1 MDKRARSPQAE
12 TKKWASWTAVLAAL
26 ILIFSLLASLVHTGF
41 GTVTVRD
48 IQYLTG
54 EGGLQRAL
62 LYIPDS
68 ATPQSP
74 APAIV
79 ACHGYNNTAEV
90 QDINAIELSRRG
102 YVVIS
107 IDA

>member
-1 MDKRARSPQAE
+1 MDKRARFPQTE

-54 EGGLQRAL
+54 EGGLQRSSL
-62 LYIPDS
+62 HS
-68 ATPQSP
+68 GFRH
-74 APAIV
+74 PAISRTSH
-79 ACHGYNNTAEV
+79 CC
-90 QDINAIELSRRG
+90 LSRL
-102 YVVIS
+102 
-107 IDA
+107 